1 MWLCGRDP
9 QRQCQTVDREDWG
22 SGLYQLS
29 FKNFDNFVCLFRG
42 GKLKDPTHPEKK
54 NMSRTHWGSGLYQ
67 LSFKN
72 FDNFVC
78 LFRGGKLKDPTHP
91 EKKHVTD
98 SLVIS
103 FSKLPLT

>member
-54 NMSRTHWGSGLYQ
+54 TCHGLTGVRDYTSCH
-67 LSFKN
+67 LKILTIL
-72 FDNFVC
+72 FVC
-78 LFRGGKLKDPTHP
+78 SG
-91 EKKHVTD
+91 EEN
-98 SLVIS
+98 
-103 FSKLPLT
+103 

>member
-54 NMSRTHWGSGLYQ
+54 TCHGLTGDLILETTIDVEILTKLMDCQ
-67 LSFKN
+67 LSK
-72 FDNFVC
+72 
-78 LFRGGKLKDPTHP
+78 
-91 EKKHVTD
+91 
-98 SLVIS
+98 
-103 FSKLPLT
+103 